1 MLSKRTKE
9 HSFSV
14 EIISEHCVKRLS
26 LQDRNGGFVLFE
38 GFLGKLNSVCMV
50 EDLMLQI
57 EGANGVLRIDISR
70 KELEACLRANKTPSE
85 EGEQR

>member
-1 MLSKRTKE
+1 MLGKRTEE

-14 EIISEHCVKRLS
+14 EMVSEHCVKRLS
-26 LQDRNGGFVLFE
+26 LQDKNDGAVLFE
-38 GFLGKLNSVCMV
+38 GFLGKLSGVCMV

-57 EGANGVLRIDISR
+57 EGANGVLRVDINR
-70 KELEACLRANKTPSE
+70 KELDACLRANKTPPE